1 MIELHHLNS
10 SRSRR
15 ITWLLEELGVEY
27 TVVRHERDPQ
37 TRLAPPTLLAIHPLG
52 KAPVLRDNGTTII
65 ESGAIVDYLIRHYGA
80 GRFMPA
86 VNSPDYEQYVQF
98 MHYAEGSA
106 ALPLLLKLYVGR
118 LGDVAAPLN
127 PRIESEIQNHIGWL
141 DSQIVGRDYF
151 VGNVLTGADFQLIF
165 IAQIALLFQG
175 PQAFPNLSH
184 YVARLEARP
193 AYARAIMRHGA

>member
-1 MIELHHLNS
+1 MEAHLK
-10 SRSRR
+10 
-15 ITWLLEELGVEY
+15 
-27 TVVRHERDPQ
+27 HC
-37 TRLAPPTLLAIHPLG
+37 A
-52 KAPVLRDNGTTII
+52 
-65 ESGAIVDYLIRHYGA
+65 
-80 GRFMPA
+80 
-86 VNSPDYEQYVQF
+86 EQYVQF

-118 LGDVAAPLN
+118 LGDAAAPLN

-165 IAQIALLFQG
+165 IAQIALMFQG
-175 PQAFPNLSH
+175 PQAFPNLAL

>member
-52 KAPVLRDNGTTII
+52 KAPVLRDNDTTII

-86 VNSPDYEQYVQF
+86 PHSPEYERYVQLL
-98 MHYAEGSA
+98 HYAEGSA

-118 LGDVAAPLN
+118 LGDAAAPLN

-141 DSQIVGRDYF
+141 DSQIAGCDYF
-151 VGNVLTGADFQLIF
+151 VGNALTGADFQLIF

-175 PQAFPNLSH
+175 PQAFPNLAQ

>member
-15 ITWLLEELGVEY
+15 ITWLLEELGVDY
-27 TVVRHERDPQ
+27 MVVRHERDPQ

-118 LGDVAAPLN
+118 IGDAAEPLN

-165 IAQIALLFQG
+165 IAQIALLFRG
-175 PQAFPNLSH
+175 PQAFPNLFH